1 MDDTLGKDKSLET
14 LDKLK
19 QETENVI
26 CDILEEGIKMD
37 NIELLDKVVDIH
49 KDIANEEYWN
59 VKKEDID
66 MRYMRGSYSEG
77 RGGNYGNY
85 GRDSYGEYGEGSYGR
100 RRRDSRGRYMEG
112 GRSGNYRGHE
122 MLEDMQY
129 SYGEYTEGRD
139 KYGAD
144 QETMESFKYMLKSF
158 KDYYKHLKQEA
169 SSQQE
174 VQMLED
180 VAREISEM

>member
-1 MDDTLGKDKSLET
+1 MEDTLGKDKSLET
-14 LDKLK
+14 LEKLK

-49 KDIANEEYWN
+49 KDIANEEYWES
-59 VKKEDID
+59 KKED
-66 MRYMRGSYSEG
+66 MNMMYGRGSYNEG

-85 GRDSYGEYGEGSYGR
+85 GRDSYNGYGEGSYGR

-112 GRSGNYRGHE
+112 GRSGNYRGYE

-129 SYGEYTEGRD
+129 NYGEYSEGRER
-139 KYGAD
+139 YGAD
-144 QETMESFKYMLKSF
+144 KETMESFKYMLKSF

>member
-1 MDDTLGKDKSLET
+1 MEDTLGKDKSLET
-14 LDKLK
+14 LEKLK

-49 KDIANEEYWN
+49 KDIANEEYWES
-59 VKKEDID
+59 KKED
-66 MRYMRGSYSEG
+66 MNMMYGRGSYNG
-77 RGGNYGNY
+77 
-85 GRDSYGEYGEGSYGR
+85 YGEGSYGR

-129 SYGEYTEGRD
+129 NYGEYSEGRER
-139 KYGAD
+139 YGAD
-144 QETMESFKYMLKSF
+144 KETMESFKYMLKSF

-174 VQMLED
+174 VEMLED